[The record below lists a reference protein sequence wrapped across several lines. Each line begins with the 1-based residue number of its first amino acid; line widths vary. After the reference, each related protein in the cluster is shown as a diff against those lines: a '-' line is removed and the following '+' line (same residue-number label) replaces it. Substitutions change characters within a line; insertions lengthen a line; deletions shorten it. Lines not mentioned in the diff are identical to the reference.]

1 MATPPGFVAREE
13 SHMNYD
19 TTRSFARTTWQA
31 FPEERAHCIEC
42 PPKKN
47 YGDKAVAVM
56 CVLAIWALLTLLA
69 MENMK

>member
-1 MATPPGFVAREE
+1 
-13 SHMNYD
+13 MNYD
-19 TTRSFARTTWQA
+19 TTRRFSRSLSDA

-47 YGDKAVAVM
+47 YGRKAVNWTL
-56 CVLAIWALLTLLA
+56 VLAVWFLVTLLA

>member
-1 MATPPGFVAREE
+1 
-13 SHMNYD
+13 MNYE
-19 TTRSFARTTWQA
+19 TTRTYARTTWQA

-47 YGDKAVAVM
+47 YGRKAVNWTL
-56 CVLAIWALLTLLA
+56 VLAVWFLVTLLA